1 MQLYVHIPFCK
12 SKCRYCDFNSYA
24 CRDKQAIFE
33 YLTALNQEIT
43 LASSQFENAKIDTI
57 YIGGGTPSLL
67 DESLIKPLLEKLR
80 NSFDLSGLK
89 EWTIECNPE
98 SLTEEKLKLY
108 VDEGI
113 NRISIGVQ
121 SLFDDNLKA
130 IGRLHDAKE
139 AIEKIQLAKRY
150 FDNVSADLIIGLPFD
165 DKQRIATEVEKL
177 APLLDHIS
185 MYELSVEGG
194 TSLEKLVKQGKITL
208 PDDDETQ
215 ELFDVAYDT
224 AKACGFE
231 RYEVSN
237 FAKNGRI
244 SLHNFGYWTRE
255 EYVGLGAGAHSFL
268 KTSYGGK
275 PLKEQ
280 TRFANFKDLTKYKNA
295 VNGAQSYVKIEREY
309 EETLSLKGALEE
321 EIMLGLRTYKGV
333 KEEIMPPVAQPLEKY
348 FVRKD
353 GRVSLTKEGMAIMNS
368 VLVEILDFDN

>member
-33 YLTALNQEIT
+33 YLPALNQEIA
-43 LASSQFENAKIDTI
+43 LASSQYENAKIDTI

-80 NSFDLSGLK
+80 TFFDLSSLK

-98 SLTEEKLKLY
+98 SVTEEKLKLY
-108 VDEGI
+108 ADEGI

-121 SLFDDNLKA
+121 SLFDDNLKS

-139 AIEKIQLAKRY
+139 AIEKIKLAKRY

-165 DKQRIATEVEKL
+165 DKQRIAREVEDL
-177 APLLDHIS
+177 APLVEHIS
-185 MYELSVEGG
+185 MYELSVEEG

-224 AKACGFE
+224 AKENGFD

-255 EYVGLGAGAHSFL
+255 EYIGLGAGAHSFL
-268 KTSYGGK
+268 KTSDGK
-275 PLKEQ
+275 MPLK
-280 TRFANFKDLTKYKNA
+280 K
-295 VNGAQSYVKIEREY
+295 
-309 EETLSLKGALEE
+309 
-321 EIMLGLRTYKGV
+321 
-333 KEEIMPPVAQPLEKY
+333 
-348 FVRKD
+348 
-353 GRVSLTKEGMAIMNS
+353 
-368 VLVEILDFDN
+368 

>member
-24 CRDKQAIFE
+24 CRDTQAIFE

-43 LASSQFENAKIDTI
+43 LASSHFESAKIDTI

-80 NSFDLSGLK
+80 TSFDLSDLK

-98 SLTEEKLKLY
+98 SITEEKLKLY

-177 APLLDHIS
+177 APLVEHIS

-215 ELFDVAYDT
+215 EFFDVAYDT

-353 GRVSLTKEGMAIMNS
+353 GRVSLTKEGMAVMNS